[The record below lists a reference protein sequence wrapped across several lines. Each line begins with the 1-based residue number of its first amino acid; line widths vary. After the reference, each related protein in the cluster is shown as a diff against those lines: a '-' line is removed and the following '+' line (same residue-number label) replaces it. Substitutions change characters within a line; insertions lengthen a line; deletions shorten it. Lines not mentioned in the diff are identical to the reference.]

1 MTRYGILIHFLQP
14 AFAHYASLLPSTLL
28 SPYLTPPKS
37 QAIKSPGHVWLSGQ
51 IPADSQGNLIKG
63 SMTEQAQAIIKNT
76 EEILLEAESSLE
88 NVVKVVVGFML
99 WSVLWKVVYIF

>member
-1 MTRYGILIHFLQP
+1 
-14 AFAHYASLLPSTLL
+14 
-28 SPYLTPPKS
+28 
-37 QAIKSPGHVWLSGQ
+37 
-51 IPADSQGNLIKG
+51 
-63 SMTEQAQAIIKNT
+63 MTEQAQAIIKNT